1 MALSFAE
8 DLSSCYSFARRYRKT
23 PFCGGFVSE
32 SPKRYVKNGRAAK
45 IRVYKIPVTEKEFL
59 DAKKKCLGF
68 EKMGEKTVYNN
79 FSAVMSL
86 VHMKVKV
93 KNAYTCVEFI
103 AEILNDISSVKSV
116 SKKKWYSVDSLMMR
130 LERFKVYTGSFP
142 TDGAEWGMDRYDEKL
157 SFLDI
162 LYEEVSSNGRL
173 IYNAITARENKR
185 REESLWVR

>member
-1 MALSFAE
+1 MALSFTE
-8 DLSSCYSFARRYRKT
+8 DLSNCYSFARRYRKT

-45 IRVYKIPVTEKEFL
+45 IRVYKIPVTDNEFL
-59 DAKKKCLGF
+59 LAKNKCLGF
-68 EKMGEKTVYNN
+68 EKMEKKTAYNN

-86 VHMKVKV
+86 VHIKVRV

-103 AEILNDISSVKSV
+103 TEILNDISSVKSV

-130 LERFKVYTGSFP
+130 LEKFKVYTGTFP
-142 TDGAEWGMDRYDEKL
+142 TVGADWGRDRYNEKL

-162 LYEEVSSNGRL
+162 IYEEVSSNGRL
-173 IYNAITARENKR
+173 IYNAITSAENER
-185 REESLWVR
+185 REEFLWEK